1 MRLIEAL
8 KIQAQCEKEDELK
21 NLSEEK
27 KKRLAKLVEERV
39 PSGLAPI
46 EEWNELLSIFMDAP
60 WEKDNEIAKK
70 KLLSY
75 LRNEVYEEEISAT
88 TEKNKW
94 WQSNDKR

>member
-8 KIQAQCEKEDELK
+8 KIQAQCEQKDELK
-21 NLSEEK
+21 DLSVEK

-39 PSGLAPI
+39 PSGLASI
-46 EEWNELLSIFMDAP
+46 EEWNELLSVFMDAP
-60 WEKDNEIAKK
+60 SEKDNEIAKK
-70 KLLSY
+70 KLLCY
-75 LRNEVYEEEISAT
+75 LRDEIYEEIPVT